1 MAPEFEERPE
11 FHMED
16 KDIRGS
22 LDRWCDSVHSQAER
36 PDWFWARQRAR
47 ILSDIRQPRRL
58 SPKFAWAGLA
68 AVVAIAISLISPVE
82 KPKQSPP
89 QPVAQSQIS
98 DHDLMIAIEHSMN
111 NGGPSS
117 LSPASLLAE
126 EMDEALQ
133 SQGMK
138 VQKLEDQ
145 SQKAKENSYAN

>member
-1 MAPEFEERPE
+1 MAPEFDVN
-11 FHMED
+11 D
-16 KDIRGS
+16 KDIRGA
-22 LDRWCDSVHSQAER
+22 LDQWREAAKGQAER
-36 PDWFWARQRAR
+36 PDWFWARQRTR

-68 AVVAIAISLISPVE
+68 AVVAIAISLLSPVE
-82 KPKQSPP
+82 KPKQLPP
-89 QPVAQSQIS
+89 QPVAQVQIS

-111 NGGPSS
+111 AGGPSS
-117 LSPASLLAE
+117 LAPASLLAE

-138 VQKLEDQ
+138 LQKLKDQ

>member
-1 MAPEFEERPE
+1 MAPEFDD
-11 FHMED
+11 MND

-22 LDRWCDSVHSQAER
+22 VDQWRDSVHAHAER

-68 AVVAIAISLISPVE
+68 AVVAIAISLISPVD
-82 KPKQSPP
+82 KPKQLPP
-89 QPVAQSQIS
+89 QPVAQVQIS

-133 SQGMK
+133 LQGSK
-138 VQKLEDQ
+138 IHQLKDQ